1 MRGQKCFFNP
11 THDLLYKKEHAIQY
25 IVQETQDLRA
35 ASESQNFPW
44 TARDCRLTYIDE
56 LLRNNVRFFILWIF
70 YLFIFLFIGCFVVSR
85 YGPLLILNGVTRSSG
100 KLPTLHQQPHPLT
113 YLPSNMVS

>member
-11 THDLLYKKEHAIQY
+11 IHDLLYKKEH
-25 IVQETQDLRA
+25 ETQDLRA

-44 TARDCRLTYIDE
+44 TARYCRLTYIYE

-70 YLFIFLFIGCFVVSR
+70 SHLFTVSIYIYL
-85 YGPLLILNGVTRSSG
+85 
-100 KLPTLHQQPHPLT
+100 
-113 YLPSNMVS
+113 

>member
-1 MRGQKCFFNP
+1 VFFNP
-11 THDLLYKKEHAIQY
+11 IHDLLYKKEHAIQY

-56 LLRNNVRFFILWIF
+56 LLRNNVRFFVLWIF
-70 YLFIFLFIGCFVVSR
+70 SYLFTVSIYRLCCCFTLWSTIDSEWRDWIFR
-85 YGPLLILNGVTRSSG
+85 
-100 KLPTLHQQPHPLT
+100 
-113 YLPSNMVS
+113 